1 MTPEQV
7 VDILREGISVM
18 LLIMAA
24 PVLSGLVIGVA
35 VSLFQALT
43 QIQEMTL
50 TFVPKLV
57 IIFSVIL
64 LTLPFMIFELKK
76 YTEHLADIITTLN

>member
-1 MTPEQV
+1 MSPTEV
-7 VDILREGISVM
+7 VDVLREGIMTM
-18 LLIMAA
+18 LTIMAA
-24 PVLSGLVIGVA
+24 PVLAGLLIGVM

-50 TFVPKLV
+50 TFVPKLITIFT
-57 IIFSVIL
+57 III

-76 YTEHLADIITTLN
+76 YTEHLADKIATLP

>member
-1 MTPEQV
+1 VTPVDV
-7 VDILREGISVM
+7 VEVLREGITVM
-18 LLIMAA
+18 LMVMAA
-24 PVLSGLVIGVA
+24 PVLAGLVIGVL

-50 TFVPKLV
+50 TFVPKLLTIFT
-57 IIFSVIL
+57 III

-76 YTEHLADIITTLN
+76 YAEHLADKIATLP

>member
-1 MTPEQV
+1 MTAPEV
-7 VDILREGISVM
+7 VDILRQGIGVM

-24 PVLSGLVIGVA
+24 PVLSGMAVGVC

-43 QIQEMTL
+43 QIQEQTL
-50 TFVPKLV
+50 TFVPKLLV
-57 IIFSVIL
+57 VFSIII

-76 YTEHLADIITTLN
+76 YTEFLTDKIATIQ

>member
-1 MTPEQV
+1 MTPTEV
-7 VDILREGISVM
+7 VEVLREGIMVM

-24 PVLSGLVIGVA
+24 PVMAGLVVGVV

-43 QIQEMTL
+43 QIQEQTL
-50 TFVPKLV
+50 TFVPKLITIFA
-57 IIFSVIL
+57 III

-76 YTEHLADIITTLN
+76 YTLHLADKIATLQ